1 MSLRNTLKP
10 LALFVGA
17 TFAIA
22 PLASFADDLPVKIG
36 FAAPL
41 TGANAGYGKDL
52 ENGVRLAIEEAN
64 AQKIKI
70 GDKVAQFEIV
80 SEDDQA
86 DPRILSV
93 QAAQKLVTTRAYRRS
108 SATSIRARR
117 FRRRRCTSRPAF
129 RCSTRPP
136 PIRSLPGRGFREE
149 HRFMVIS
156 PPTRRT
162 RRQRLEASTPSR

>member
-10 LALFVGA
+10 LALLLGA

-70 GDKVAQFEIV
+70 GDKVAQFELV
-80 SEDDQA
+80 SQDDQA
-86 DPRILSV
+86 DPRIGV
-93 QAAQKLVTTRAYRRS
+93 QAAQKLVDSGVVGGGGPLQLGHDDSRVADLRAGRHSGDRSGRHQSDHHRPRLCEHLHGDFHRR
-108 SATSIRARR
+108 AERR
-117 FRRRRCTSRPAF
+117 QRRRRMR
-129 RCSTRPP
+129 ST
-136 PIRSLPGRGFREE
+136 
-149 HRFMVIS
+149 
-156 PPTRRT
+156 
-162 RRQRLEASTPSR
+162 